1 MVHVLPC
8 HQFAGDPKTLALSQ
22 DPLTIFA
29 SRSQLFV
36 ATLQHSVNVYGLGDG
51 SSGDHGSLQHSF
63 TTAGLVKQGA
73 YSTTGNYI
81 ATLEVQGSP
90 QHQTTSIRVYFNW
103 EMSGPHLAVRAR
115 VAGGDIRERGA
126 TVSTYNLDRRSGTQF
141 ELVEVQT
148 PAPAQCISCCP
159 ATGNLAAGIDNTV
172 SVYRFVVQNPG
183 TPTECGDF
191 DWLIQLRMGLMVR
204 EVRMC
209 EGTIACMGTQELQ
222 VVKVRLW
229 DTASRE
235 PLRGRSVTDTE
246 IIKTQRGKRR
256 VPLLIKPAPSP
267 EHSGSDEDSEAPASS
282 WKSPADLKKGKSREF
297 CQAQP
302 YFVIAEGAA
311 LDWDFG
317 IEATSGVG
325 ADKSSST
332 QQTTPGNATVYLPS
346 IQSEEPYY
354 ESSEVNCEMIGPV
367 SRFEGHPTHI
377 LLPKRRTRKL
387 RTSLTQLLYR
397 RFIMSN
403 INEGDNDNG
412 LHSLQFLPTYATASH
427 GKTEPSND
435 LLESSNAQNLA
446 GLCCFFSTSRGG
458 YLYEMQPRPRLL
470 TEYTY
475 KADALQVEA
484 GRSLLYALTQ
494 NGLETFTLRTAA
506 AALPNMEAVDNI
518 ANTCPPATLD
528 ISLVGLEPYL
538 GLTQLTV
545 SQKHVM
551 LLSKT
556 KESSSQAILTR
567 GEMSAS
573 ISSKA
578 STVYILE
585 QACLSTIYKSLVEL
599 GERYRHTSPGGYLQS
614 LLEGHLLLRMAKMN
628 RQQENAQA
636 GLEDFPSSKSPDELQ
651 SLYLQSCLQLA
662 LHYCRGETSDWHLTL
677 PYFNMSELPLQKI
690 IQLCPK
696 PYTAFE
702 DEEIVSGAGSGMI
715 HYLDWAL
722 FDENSTVEVD
732 QETADSILK
741 YFVSLAPQ
749 HCSKVVLFSK
759 ISSLVSPDNALTILT
774 KVKDTHQP
782 GQHVNFAG
790 IPGRYA
796 WGNLDRLALSEV
808 YLRLGDL
815 EQAATTLCTLST
827 EEITQ
832 LCTQHSSLLLQGDD
846 QFSHLAQLIRQQEPE
861 SLLSALV
868 QLIDENTVA
877 LHTCIKLLRDEN
889 ESLTSLANSHLKR
902 FLEEVVSSN
911 HRHGV
916 LPGAAELL
924 LEIYFERLKK
934 GMSKGAPLR
943 QSSRHTHIFFG
954 LGGGCFHK
962 TPEWMDYLPPFQGP
976 ESLTF
981 KCLQAVSPSNP
992 RPARGFMGRLQTPIL
1007 GKFGGGQ
1014 RPNAP
1019 GQSQQGR
1026 PAGADGKGEE
1036 EIVCPCC
1043 CCNDDLLNIQSLITS
1058 PCASPA
1064 LASRVMGL
1072 IKAAAVTTPSTTTPT
1087 HATPAPAMPTPGAF
1101 SPAMPTSAAPTPA
1114 APTQATPT
1122 DAKPITPATP
1132 TSATPTTLTFSQS
1145 LQSLDTVC
1153 RSVLDPQAIL
1163 QLLIKEHPGI
1173 VLDYAQDTFGKDT
1186 QKWKELLKML
1196 LDRGAEMSLAPEVGG
1211 DRGRDGGG
1219 EASSSNQADY
1229 LQILTGVLGHVSN
1242 LLAPEELLRCLPSE
1256 GSLSFFLPYLR
1267 QSCCQQNAQVL
1278 HQRLIKML
1286 AT

>member
-29 SRSQLFV
+29 SRTQLFV
-36 ATLQHSVNVYGLGDG
+36 ATLQHSVNVYRLGDG
-51 SSGDHGSLQHSF
+51 SSEGHGSLQHSF
-63 TTAGLVKQGA
+63 TTAGLVQQGVHC
-73 YSTTGNYI
+73 TTGNYI
-81 ATLEVQGSP
+81 ATLEVQGNA
-90 QHQTTSIRVYFNW
+90 QHQTTSLRVYFNW
-103 EMSGPHLAVRAR
+103 EMSGRHLAVRAR

-126 TVSTYNLDRRSGTQF
+126 TVSTYHLDRRPSAGRQF

-148 PAPAQCISCCP
+148 PAPAQCLACCP
-159 ATGNLAAGIDNTV
+159 ATGNLAAGVDNTV
-172 SVYRFVVQNPG
+172 SVYQFLA
-183 TPTECGDF
+183 ECMDF

-204 EVRMC
+204 EVCMC

-222 VVKVRLW
+222 VVKVRVW
-229 DTASRE
+229 DMAGRE
-235 PLRGRSVTDTE
+235 ALRGRSVTDTE
-246 IIKTQRGKRR
+246 IVKTQRGKRR
-256 VPLLIKPAPSP
+256 VPLLIRPAPS
-267 EHSGSDEDSEAPASS
+267 SLNGSESDGTGNQTPASPS
-282 WKSPADLKKGKSREF
+282 AWKPAATEQRKGKSREA

-317 IEATSGVG
+317 IETTFGTNGSRATS
-325 ADKSSST
+325 A
-332 QQTTPGNATVYLPS
+332 QQTTPGNASVYLPS
-346 IQSEEPYY
+346 IQSEDPYF
-354 ESSEVNCEMIGPV
+354 ESSEDNWEMMGPV
-367 SRFEGHPTHI
+367 GRFEGHPTHI
-377 LLPKRRTRKL
+377 LFPRRRTRKL
-387 RTSLTQLLYR
+387 KTALTQLLYR
-397 RFIMSN
+397 RFMSD
-403 INEGDNDNG
+403 ISEGDN
-412 LHSLQFLPTYATASH
+412 SLQSLQLLPTYATASSS
-427 GKTEPSND
+427 KTEPSND
-435 LLESSNAQNLA
+435 LLESNNAQNLA
-446 GLCCFFSTSRGG
+446 GLCCFFSAAREG
-458 YLYEMQPRPRLL
+458 YLYEVQPRPRLL

-475 KADALQVEA
+475 KAEALQVKA

-494 NGLETFTLRTAA
+494 NGLETYTLRTMA

-518 ANTCPPATLD
+518 ANTCPPATMD

-538 GLTQLTV
+538 GVTQITI
-545 SQKHVM
+545 SQDHVM
-551 LLSKT
+551 LLSKA
-556 KESSSQAILTR
+556 KDNSGQAMPTR

-578 STVYILE
+578 SAVYVLE
-585 QACLSTIYKSLVEL
+585 QAPLTAVYRSLADL
-599 GERYRHTSPGGYLQS
+599 GERYRSTSPIGYLQS
-614 LLEGHLLLRMAKMN
+614 LLEGHLLLRTAAN
-628 RQQENAQA
+628 LERENPRHQQTEQK
-636 GLEDFPSSKSPDELQ
+636 DSQSSESSDELR

-662 LHYCRGETSDWHLTL
+662 LHYCRGETTDWHLTL

-702 DEEIVSGAGSGMI
+702 DEEIVTGAGSGMI

-732 QETADSILK
+732 QEMADNILK
-741 YFVSLAPQ
+741 YFMSLAPQ

-759 ISSLVSPDNALTILT
+759 IASLVSPDNALSVLS
-774 KVKDTHQP
+774 KVRDAHQA
-782 GQHVNFAG
+782 GHHVNFVG
-790 IPGRYA
+790 IPGRYV
-796 WGNLDRLALSEV
+796 WGNLDRLALSEA

-815 EQAATTLCTLST
+815 EQAATTLCTLSG

-832 LCTQHSSLLLQGDD
+832 LCTQHSSLLLQGED

-868 QLIDENTVA
+868 QLIDENTVS
-877 LHTCIKLLRDEN
+877 LFTCIKLLRDEN

-902 FLEEVVSSN
+902 FLEEVVSTN
-911 HRHGV
+911 HRHTV

-924 LEIYFERLKK
+924 VEVYFERLKK

-943 QSSRHTHIFFG
+943 QSSRHTHIFS
-954 LGGGCFHK
+954 GGGCFHK

-981 KCLQAVSPSNP
+981 KCLQAVSPSNA

-1007 GKFGGGQ
+1007 GKFGGGPW
-1014 RPNAP
+1014 PNAP
-1019 GQSQQGR
+1019 GQSQQSR
-1026 PAGADGKGEE
+1026 QAGADWKGEE
-1036 EIVCPCC
+1036 QIVCPCC

-1064 LASRVMGL
+1064 LARQVMGL
-1072 IKAAAVTTPSTTTPT
+1072 IKALKVTTPPPAIPSPSETTVAMATPSEATPAAVTPTTP
-1087 HATPAPAMPTPGAF
+1087 A
-1101 SPAMPTSAAPTPA
+1101 
-1114 APTQATPT
+1114 
-1122 DAKPITPATP
+1122 
-1132 TSATPTTLTFSQS
+1132 LSQS

-1163 QLLIKEHPGI
+1163 ELLIKEHPGL

-1186 QKWKELLKML
+1186 AKWKELLKML
-1196 LDRGAEMSLAPEVGG
+1196 LDRGAEMSLTSEGDGDGSREVPST
-1211 DRGRDGGG
+1211 
-1219 EASSSNQADY
+1219 EQADY
-1229 LQILTGVLGHVSN
+1229 LQILTGVLGHASN

-1267 QSCCQQNAQVL
+1267 QSCCRQNAQVL
-1278 HQRLIKML
+1278 HRRLIKML
-1286 AT
+1286 AI